1 MKKKNNNINTAG
13 KKLQASA
20 NNYFSWVNKTF
31 EQLFNTG
38 KYYLN
43 GGRALL
49 SEGNIFG
56 ESEEDFYS
64 RAINA

>member
-1 MKKKNNNINTAG
+1 MKKKNNSNNTAG
-13 KKLQASA
+13 KKVQPSA
-20 NNYFSWVNKTF
+20 NNYFSRVNKTLA
-31 EQLFNTG
+31 QLFNTG
-38 KYYLN
+38 KYYLS

-64 RAINA
+64 RTLSA